1 MTIRTLILFSAIVLI
16 SCNSQQHDETAAANN
31 ETATPEILLEDNKP
45 SQPLSY
51 LKSGRY
57 KADIID
63 ELFEE
68 ALEKDATLR
77 ALNEQIEMMP
87 SVKEDSLHAYN
98 KYKSLN
104 TDYWNRAKDYISQIQ
119 DETLKIST
127 AKAFDDM
134 EKAFYTKIA
143 NHEKVNSTIQQQSK
157 ALQDRLLV
165 VKLLVTQSMILNFQ
179 NNELPDIQ
187 TMESLIKAYN
197 VLIKEA
203 EEISQ

>member
-1 MTIRTLILFSAIVLI
+1 MTMKTLILFSCILLI
-16 SCNSQQHDETAAANN
+16 SCNSQQRNDASATNN
-31 ETATPEILLEDNKP
+31 QTATPEILLEENKP
-45 SQPLSY
+45 SQKLSY

-57 KADIID
+57 KADII
-63 ELFEE
+63 EQLYQE

-77 ALNEQIEMMP
+77 ALNEKIEMMP
-87 SVKEDSLHAYN
+87 SVKEDSLYAYN

-104 TDYWNRAKDYISQIQ
+104 TDYWNQAKDYIRQIQ
-119 DETLKIST
+119 DETLKTST
-127 AKAFDDM
+127 AKAFDDL
-134 EKAFYTKIA
+134 EKAFYAKIA
-143 NHEKVNSTIQQQSK
+143 SHEKANLTIQQQSK

-187 TMESLIKAYN
+187 TIENLIKAYD
-197 VLIKEA
+197 VLIQEA